1 MKKSVK
7 KAIIPAAGLGTRF
20 LPATKSQPK
29 EMLPIVDKP
38 TLQYIIEEAVNSGI
52 EEILIVTGRNKK
64 SIEDH
69 FDRSIELELELEQ
82 KGKVEM
88 LEMVKEIS
96 NMVDIHF
103 IRQKEPKGLGHAINC
118 AKSFVGNEPFAV
130 LLGDDI
136 VDNETP
142 CLAQLINTYNEY
154 KTSIIG
160 VQEVQKENT
169 DKYGI
174 LDVKCIEDRVYKVK
188 DMVEK
193 PKVEDAPSNIAILGR
208 YIITP
213 TIFEI
218 LENQKPGKGGE
229 IQLTDALKTLSEQ
242 EAIYAYN
249 FEGKRYD
256 VGDKLGFLQATVDFA
271 LKKECL
277 GKEFMDFLKMTVDQN
292 EEDNRE
298 IFDEFEIVNKVAAT
312 ID

>member
-1 MKKSVK
+1 MKKRVK

-213 TIFEI
+213 AIFEI
-218 LENQKPGKGGE
+218 LEKQEPGKGGE
-229 IQLTDALKTLSEQ
+229 IQLTDALKTLAQ
-242 EAIYAYN
+242 HEAIYAYN
-249 FEGKRYD
+249 FEGRRYD
-256 VGDKLGFLQATVDFA
+256 VGDKLGFLEATIDFA
-271 LKKECL
+271 LKRDNLKDGLIDYMQSIVES
-277 GKEFMDFLKMTVDQN
+277 GK
-292 EEDNRE
+292 
-298 IFDEFEIVNKVAAT
+298 
-312 ID
+312 